1 MTDRLHEPRVQHAI
15 QELQTLIQGR
25 FPSASFIVSRG
36 EDAPEN
42 LHLITTVDIDDT
54 DEVLDLVIDRVVEL
68 QVEEEIPIHVIPVR
82 SPERVLAELQSP
94 PPRRAGYLSR
104 AFLLPGRE

>member
-1 MTDRLHEPRVQHAI
+1 MIDRPHEPRVQHAI

-25 FPSASFIVSRG
+25 FPTASFTISRG

-68 QVEEEIPIHVIPVR
+68 QVEEGIPIHVIPIR
-82 SPERVLAELQSP
+82 PPERVLTELQSP
-94 PPRRAGYLSR
+94 SPRRTGHLSR
-104 AFLLPGRE
+104 AFLLPRRE